1 MDSTFD
7 EQYLDRFITIHID
20 NELHRAAVIPI
31 LPVGS
36 APLTSSRTATDV
48 ALPFFPPSPGQIPLI
63 NQDVPSNRKPG
74 LRSKDVTNAQVYR
87 AEVTSDA
94 PAQIV
99 PRWVSVLVGL
109 VLSSTLGLLAYVV
122 SVGIASD
129 MLETCLQEIDA
140 GDTFIV
146 VTLLIPAV
154 LTIAATAITYTVAH
168 VLIEQSWSIYVAV
181 SAAVL
186 VTPVMVVYAINTQWS
201 PTPTE
206 LCPTGTPSWWPW
218 QITEPY

>member
-1 MDSTFD
+1 M
-7 EQYLDRFITIHID
+7 
-20 NELHRAAVIPI
+20 
-31 LPVGS
+31 
-36 APLTSSRTATDV
+36 
-48 ALPFFPPSPGQIPLI
+48 
-63 NQDVPSNRKPG
+63 
-74 LRSKDVTNAQVYR
+74 
-87 AEVTSDA
+87 TSDA

-109 VLSSTLGLLAYVV
+109 VLSPTLGLLAYVV

-129 MLETCLQEIDA
+129 MRETCLQEIDA

-201 PTPTE
+201 PHPNRTVPHRHPVLVAMANHRALLTTRTVHTNWPTA
-206 LCPTGTPSWWPW
+206 GT
-218 QITEPY
+218 IRTETRSKHQR